1 METTRPSVE
10 DHTQATYMDWVRR
23 ETRRRIVEETTRGPV
38 ELKPV
43 ESFPHGRPIFN
54 NEMRPLPPR
63 VPGEPCRALDIM
75 VNSYCCGWRQKPT
88 ALEAEAAVKSRN
100 PTKRNAAIALMVVT
114 EPPNSLVAEG
124 EADGAYSLQDLAWWL
139 HRRRIPAY
147 RRIRWLN
154 AFARRGTEGPPERGD
169 TDP

>member
-1 METTRPSVE
+1 MTTAAGRKPDPDGTIE
-10 DHTQATYMDWVRR
+10 WARR
-23 ETRRRIVEETTRGPV
+23 ETRRRAIEETTCGPV

-54 NEMRPLPPR
+54 NAMRGLRPR
-63 VPGEPCRALDIM
+63 APGEPCRALDIM

-88 ALEAEAAVKSRN
+88 PLEAEKAIKSRL
-100 PTKRNAAIALMVVT
+100 PTRRNGSIAFMVLT
-114 EPPNSLVAEG
+114 EPPNRLVMEG

-147 RRIRWLN
+147 GRIRWLN
-154 AFARRGTEGPPERGD
+154 AFVRRTGERTPEPEGPGR
-169 TDP
+169 